1 MALMTSIRNQ
11 MHVVLWA
18 LLIIFILSMTIGG
31 LVGGAN
37 IIDEI
42 LGRVDPGKA
51 IGVVNGEIISPND
64 FSRMVSDRI
73 EQIRSSG
80 QEVTDSELER
90 VRQQVWDNIV
100 QDMLVKQAVEDLDI
114 SATPEE
120 VIYYLE
126 NNPPSFLRTNPTFQ
140 TDGQFD
146 QVKYQQAISNPQG
159 NEWAPVE
166 QFMKNTYIPN
176 YKLQQ
181 MILSSVIVTDDEVW
195 DEYIQQ
201 NVDFTIKSLH
211 VTERI
216 LDKEALQ
223 PTDEELKAAYEE
235 RIDEFERPERRILQ
249 VVSWKKTPLKDD
261 TLTVFNDALEL
272 KKRILSGED
281 FATLANQ
288 YSEDPGNQ
296 ITPDSG
302 RGGDLGWFARNQMV
316 PSFEKAAFD
325 AQPGE
330 VVGPVLSNFGYHI
343 IKVLDKRTENNVEKV
358 RAAHILLKITMGPRT
373 RDYLRRQATLF
384 SYDAQDFGFSAA
396 LDTHK
401 VTATKT
407 RPFDDAASYIPGLGP
422 MRSAVRFAFD
432 SQIGDVSEPLEND
445 EYFAVVSL
453 DSIVP
458 PGPAAFDEV
467 KYRLLRDLRKERTME
482 AAKIIADSL
491 YQRIQNGA
499 TIDEL
504 AAENK
509 DLERVI
515 NDTKKLNRGFSTIG
529 RNYYLIGALLDAKPG
544 DIIGPYETKRG
555 YAITELVSVQPV
567 DTTDFETKKNVIKE
581 NILRTKQGQA
591 FNDWLSSI
599 KAKAEIIDN
608 RKYYF

>member
-37 IIDEI
+37 IIDEL

-51 IGVVNGEIISPND
+51 IGVVNGEIISPDD
-64 FSRMVSDRI
+64 FSRMVGNQL
-73 EQIRSSG
+73 EQIRTSG
-80 QEVTDSELER
+80 QEVTDSDLER
-90 VRQQVWDNIV
+90 VRQQVWNNIV
-100 QDMLVKQAVEDLDI
+100 QDLLVKQAVEDLGI
-114 SATPEE
+114 SATEEE

-126 NNPPSFLRTNPTFQ
+126 NNPPSFLRTNPAFQ
-140 TDGQFD
+140 TDGKFD

-181 MILSSVIVTDDEVW
+181 MILSSVIVTDEEIW
-195 DEYIQQ
+195 DEYVQE

-211 VTERI
+211 VTDRI
-216 LDKEALQ
+216 LDKKALQ
-223 PTDEELKAAYEE
+223 PSEEELKAAYKE
-235 RIDEFERPERRILQ
+235 RIDEFSRPERRILQ
-249 VVSWKKTPLKDD
+249 FVSWKKGPSKED
-261 TLTVFNDALEL
+261 TLSVYNDALEL
-272 KKRILSGED
+272 KERALKGED

-288 YSEDPGNQ
+288 YTEDPGNQ
-296 ITPDSG
+296 VTPDSG
-302 RGGDLGWFARNQMV
+302 RGGDLGWFSRNQMV
-316 PSFEKAAFD
+316 PSFEKAAFN
-325 AQPGE
+325 ARPGE
-330 VVGPVLSNFGYHI
+330 IVGPVLSNFGYHI
-343 IKVLDKRTENNVEKV
+343 IKVLDKKTENGVEKV
-358 RAAHILLKITMGPRT
+358 RAAHILLRITMGPRT

-384 SYDAQDFGFSAA
+384 SYDAQDFGFAAA

-401 VTATKT
+401 VAAKKSK
-407 RPFDDAASYIPGLGP
+407 PFDDAASYVTGLGP

-445 EYFAVVSL
+445 DYFAVVSL
-453 DSIVP
+453 DSIIP
-458 PGPAAFDEV
+458 PGPASFEEV
-467 KYRLLRDLRKERTME
+467 KYSILRDMLKERTME
-482 AAKIIADSL
+482 AAKKIADEL

-499 TIDEL
+499 TIEEL

-509 DLERVI
+509 DMERVF
-515 NDTKKLNRGFSTIG
+515 NDTKKLNRGFSSIG

-555 YAITELVSVQPV
+555 YAITELVSVQPI

-581 NILRTKQGQA
+581 KLLRTKQGQA